1 MDSSDELGRRDRK
14 KLETRAALERA
25 ALRLVAER
33 GLADVTVEDI
43 AGAVDVSSRTFFNYF
58 PTKEDALI
66 GGDPAAAA
74 DLRRKL
80 VAVPSA
86 VPTLEALRLVLR
98 DAAVSIQEQREQWL
112 LRLGVFEQNPSLLPR
127 LVAGG
132 AETERSLTAAVAERL
147 GTGPASQQPGAEQP
161 ASPQPDAATSHQP
174 AAGRLGDGPAAA
186 GRAGADP
193 VADGHAELVTAVAL
207 TAFRVAMMRWS
218 AARGGPLL
226 ADLLDDVFS
235 RLSAGLPDPRPPAP

>member
-1 MDSSDELGRRDRK
+1 VDSSDELGRRDRK

-25 ALRLVAER
+25 ALGLVAER

-66 GGDPAAAA
+66 GGDPAAAT

-80 VAVPSA
+80 VAAPAA

-98 DAAVSIQEQREQWL
+98 EAAGSIQEQREQWL
-112 LRLGVFEQNPSLLPR
+112 LRLKVFEQNPSLLPR

-132 AETERSLTAAVAERL
+132 AETERSLTAAVAERI
-147 GTGPASQQPGAEQP
+147 GTVPA
-161 ASPQPDAATSHQP
+161 
-174 AAGRLGDGPAAA
+174 
-186 GRAGADP
+186 
-193 VADGHAELVTAVAL
+193 ADGHAELVTAAAL

-218 AARGGPLL
+218 AADGGPLL
-226 ADLLDDVFS
+226 ADLLDDAFS
-235 RLSAGLPDPRPPAP
+235 RLAAGLPDPGPSAP

>member
-1 MDSSDELGRRDRK
+1 MDSNDELGRRDRK

-66 GGDPAAAA
+66 GGDPTAAA
-74 DLRRKL
+74 DLCGKL
-80 VAVPSA
+80 TAVPAA
-86 VPTLEALRLVLR
+86 VPALEALRLVLR
-98 DAAVSIQEQREQWL
+98 EAAVSIQEQREQWL
-112 LRLGVFEQNPSLLPR
+112 LRLKVFEQNPSLLPR

-132 AETERSLTAAVAERL
+132 TETERSLTAVVAGRF
-147 GTGPASQQPGAEQP
+147 GAGRFG
-161 ASPQPDAATSHQP
+161 AGPDATEQ
-174 AAGRLGDGPAAA
+174 AGAGPAAETDD
-186 GRAGADP
+186 GPTG
-193 VADGHAELVTAVAL
+193 DGHAELVTAVAL

-218 AARGGPLL
+218 AAAGDPLL
-226 ADLLDDVFS
+226 VDLLDDAFS
-235 RLSAGLPDPRPPAP
+235 RLSTGLPDPGPSVT

>member
-1 MDSSDELGRRDRK
+1 MDSSEELGRRDRK

-98 DAAVSIQEQREQWL
+98 DAAVNIQEQREQWL

-132 AETERSLTAAVAERL
+132 AETERSLTAAVAER
-147 GTGPASQQPGAEQP
+147 SGAGS
-161 ASPQPDAATSHQP
+161 A
-174 AAGRLGDGPAAA
+174 
-186 GRAGADP
+186 
-193 VADGHAELVTAVAL
+193 ADGHAELVTAVAL

-218 AARGGPLL
+218 AARGEPLL

-235 RLSAGLPDPRPPAP
+235 RLSAGLPDPRPPAPSAGLPGPRPPVL

>member
-132 AETERSLTAAVAERL
+132 AETERSLTAAVAER
-147 GTGPASQQPGAEQP
+147 S
-161 ASPQPDAATSHQP
+161 S
-174 AAGRLGDGPAAA
+174 AGSA
-186 GRAGADP
+186 
-193 VADGHAELVTAVAL
+193 ADGHAELVTAVAL

-218 AARGGPLL
+218 AARGEPLL

-235 RLSAGLPDPRPPAP
+235 RLSAGLPDPRPPAPSAGLPGPRPPAP